1 MRGRGISLPFVAL
14 LLVAEIAV
22 ASPPMPRGSFLR
34 QPAHSAAQL
43 AAQIRRDSVVATR
56 YEKHYRVPASQFAS
70 YVQTQLGLRRL
81 SKGGRY
87 RVFHVRPD
95 GSIGSQVLSLRKG
108 TAVFLHLRTGKPI
121 LLAECGNP
129 MGTNLPGLLPA
140 TAEGQPNIQTPSTLE
155 TPASEADETLLSPAA
170 VTAPEAWEASLLP
183 NELLLDL
190 PVEGAEA
197 RLSIPDPILPQGASA
212 NYSAFASLMPLLI
225 ARTSGLS
232 FSGTGGPSLPP
243 QRGALSP
250 PAVPEPST
258 LMLWAVAGGGALL
271 TRLPRRTREKQTG
284 S

>member
-1 MRGRGISLPFVAL
+1 MRRRGISLWVVAL

-22 ASPPMPRGSFLR
+22 ASTPMPRGSFLR

-43 AAQIRRDSVVATR
+43 AAQIRKDPVVAAR

-140 TAEGQPNIQTPSTLE
+140 QAKGQHAPRTDS
-155 TPASEADETLLSPAA
+155 TPAEPVSEEEETSLSPAA
-170 VTAPEAWEASLLP
+170 VTAPEGWEPSPLTG
-183 NELLLDL
+183 ELLSEL
-190 PVEGAEA
+190 PVEGAQEK
-197 RLSIPDPILPQGASA
+197 LSVPDFIPPRGAYS
-212 NYSAFASLMPLLI
+212 NYSAFASLTPLLL
-225 ARTSGLS
+225 AGAGGLS
-232 FSGTGGPSLPP
+232 FSGTGRLPSPP
-243 QRGALSP
+243 QRGTPPS

-258 LMLWAVAGGGALL
+258 LVLWAVAGGGALL
-271 TRLPRRTREKQTG
+271 TRLPRRTREKQAG